1 LECRAGFA
9 RMHAERKNMNDSL
22 IEKTG
27 RNLRAM
33 MPWISA
39 KKLVDKDK
47 N

>member
-1 LECRAGFA
+1 
-9 RMHAERKNMNDSL
+9 NSL
-22 IEKTG
+22 IEQTG

-39 KKLVDKDK
+39 KKLIDKDK